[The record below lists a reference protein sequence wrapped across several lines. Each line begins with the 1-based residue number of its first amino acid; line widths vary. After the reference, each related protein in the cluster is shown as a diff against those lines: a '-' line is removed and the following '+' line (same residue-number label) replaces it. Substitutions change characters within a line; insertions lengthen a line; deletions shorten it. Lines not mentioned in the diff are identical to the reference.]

1 MLHIGPVRVPAARR
15 NRRFLVLLGAITLG
29 ALVLRIV
36 YVLWQRDTIVWSDGL
51 HYHDG
56 ANYLADGRGFINP
69 ISVRFSGVVAQDAV
83 HPPLW
88 ELVLSVP
95 SRLGLRTY
103 LEHQLT
109 ACLVGTATVFMTGL
123 AGREAFGRRV
133 GLIAAA
139 IAAVYAN
146 MWLFE
151 RELLSE
157 PAAQCAIA
165 TLIWLAYRFRHRPSL
180 GRAIALGGG
189 LGLLMLVRSEM
200 LMMSVL
206 LVAPLVLR
214 RTEVGTWRRVGW
226 LAAAGTTCVLLLAP
240 WAIYNSSRFER
251 PVPLSTGF
259 GSTLWS
265 GNCPPAYSGPLYG
278 YATECTFVTPNI
290 SEDPSV
296 ADGQFRTLAIDY
308 MRDHISE
315 VPLVSLARLGRTF
328 GVFRPGQQLGFETFR
343 GTSLWVFQLGTAMY
357 WVLLPLAVYGVV
369 IARRRKV
376 MVYPLLVVPLAVVLA
391 TAFTIGAIRYRA
403 PAEVTLVL
411 LAAVGIDQLARLR
424 RRRQEVREPEVEARP
439 VAVAAGALHW
449 DEP

>member
-1 MLHIGPVRVPAARR
+1 M
-15 NRRFLVLLGAITLG
+15 LLGAITLA
-29 ALVLRIV
+29 ALAWRIA

-51 HYHDG
+51 HYHQG
-56 ANYLADGRGFINP
+56 ANFLADGRGFINP
-69 ISVRFSGVVAQDAV
+69 IGVMFGGPVEPDAV

-88 ELVLSVP
+88 ELILTVP
-95 SRLGLRTY
+95 SLLGLRTY
-103 LEHQLT
+103 LWHQLT
-109 ACLVGTATVFMTGL
+109 ACLVGAATVFMTGL

-165 TLIWLAYRFRHRPSL
+165 TIIWLSYRFRHRPDL
-180 GRAIALGGG
+180 GRAIALGAG
-189 LGLLMLVRSEM
+189 LGLLVLVRSEM
-200 LMMSVL
+200 IMLSVL
-206 LVAPLVLR
+206 LVVPLVLR

-226 LAAAGTTCVLLLAP
+226 LAAAGMTCVLLIAP
-240 WAIYNSSRFER
+240 WAIYNSTRFER
-251 PVPLSTGF
+251 PVPLSTGL

-265 GNCPPAYSGPLYG
+265 GNCPPAYSGPLYA
-278 YATECTFVTPNI
+278 YSTECTFYTPGI
-290 SEDPSV
+290 SSDASV
-296 ADGQFRTLAIDY
+296 ADGQFRGLAIDF

-357 WVLLPLAVYGVV
+357 WALLPLGVYGVV
-369 IARRRKV
+369 LARRRKV

-411 LAAVGIDQLARLR
+411 LAAVGIDQLLRLR
-424 RRRQEVREPEVEARP
+424 RRRQEPKLESRP
-439 VAVAAGALHW
+439 VTVTAAPGALHW
-449 DEP
+449 DGPG